1 MKRFLLGDDTGLGKT
16 AQGISTLCY
25 IWEKDPTVKVVVF
38 TNKSAVRQWAN
49 EFEKF
54 TNGVTTF
61 LCKGTPA
68 QRTKIRQAFETY
80 CDGPS
85 VLIMGYRTAVQDFTY
100 LQDWEHMTLIY
111 DEACAFKSPKSQVHK
126 VCRFLSL
133 KAERVWGMTATL
145 IKNNLMEGYG
155 IYQVIEPRLFPMSY
169 QAFMIYYAIIHMIPV
184 KGGRKI
190 PQIVGYSN
198 LRIKEFRDAIDP
210 FFIGRPK
217 HLVASD
223 LPTLI
228 QQYVEVELSDFQD
241 TKYAEA
247 LSGLLETGTGD
258 TVDFKEVSK
267 LTAIAYCQQIVNDLG
282 LIDIPG
288 NESPKLDALVELLTS
303 DELSDEKIIVFSRFR
318 RMIDIIMPHLAK
330 NKIKA
335 VRVTGSENED
345 QRNVAMN
352 AFQDPKSDVRVIC
365 LTAAGTEAINLQ
377 AAKALICFD
386 TPWSAGDFIQ
396 LVGRMIRIGSIHDTC
411 YVMHLLTKRV
421 SGKKTIDHRVM
432 EVLSKKMTLVEA
444 VLGKRLKGVEDSVS
458 VSVENEISDLYN
470 FLRED
475 AVADDRK

>member
-1 MKRFLLGDDTGLGKT
+1 
-16 AQGISTLCY
+16 
-25 IWEKDPTVKVVVF
+25 
-38 TNKSAVRQWAN
+38 
-49 EFEKF
+49 
-54 TNGVTTF
+54 
-61 LCKGTPA
+61 
-68 QRTKIRQAFETY
+68 
-80 CDGPS
+80 
-85 VLIMGYRTAVQDFTY
+85 
-100 LQDWEHMTLIY
+100 
-111 DEACAFKSPKSQVHK
+111 
-126 VCRFLSL
+126 
-133 KAERVWGMTATL
+133 
-145 IKNNLMEGYG
+145 
-155 IYQVIEPRLFPMSY
+155 
-169 QAFMIYYAIIHMIPV
+169 
-184 KGGRKI
+184 
-190 PQIVGYSN
+190 
-198 LRIKEFRDAIDP
+198 
-210 FFIGRPK
+210 
-217 HLVASD
+217 
-223 LPTLI
+223 
-228 QQYVEVELSDFQD
+228 
-241 TKYAEA
+241 
-247 LSGLLETGTGD
+247 
-258 TVDFKEVSK
+258 
-267 LTAIAYCQQIVNDLG
+267 
-282 LIDIPG
+282 
-288 NESPKLDALVELLTS
+288 
-303 DELSDEKIIVFSRFR
+303 LSDEKIIVFSRFR